1 MMKTDLKPGHILAGL
16 AVFLTIAAMMIA
28 GCTDSTEGGQVQTAT
43 LQAAQSGHTTSTVVP
58 GTTSVPPPQKTAL
71 QTTASQPS
79 STIVPADTPDPSER
93 AFPNGILID
102 GIRDITKGDPLVVSG
117 RTSLPVG
124 TDLIVKIVPVK
135 MDKGIIAG
143 DFGNLEKSA
152 VTTVTKGSANGN
164 RFSVTIVTGDLPV
177 ADHIVFVSDKND
189 EPAGSS
195 SEPVGITSSSVFN
208 IIAR

>member
-1 MMKTDLKPGHILAGL
+1 MKTDLKPGHVLVCL
-16 AVFLTIAAMMIA
+16 AVVLTIAAMTIA
-28 GCTDSTEGGQVQTAT
+28 GCTDSTEGLPDQTAT
-43 LQAAQSGHTTSTVVP
+43 LQAAQGGHETSTIVT
-58 GTTSVPPPQKTAL
+58 GTTSVPQSQKTTL
-71 QTTASQPS
+71 QTPASQPS
-79 STIVPADTPDPSER
+79 STIVPSDTPDPSQR

-102 GIRDITKGDPLVVSG
+102 GIRDITQGDPLVVSG

-124 TDLIVKIVPVK
+124 TDLMVKVVPVK

-143 DFGNLEKSA
+143 DFGNLVKS
-152 VTTVTKGSANGN
+152 TVTKVVGGSANGN
-164 RFSVTIVTGDLPV
+164 RFSVTFETGDLRA
-177 ADHIVFVSDKND
+177 ADYIVFVSDKND

>member
-1 MMKTDLKPGHILAGL
+1 MKTDLKPGHVLVCL

-28 GCTDSTEGGQVQTAT
+28 GCTDSTEGLPDQTAT
-43 LQAAQSGHTTSTVVP
+43 RQVAQGGHETSTIGT
-58 GTTSVPPPQKTAL
+58 GTTSVPP
-71 QTTASQPS
+71 S
-79 STIVPADTPDPSER
+79 STIVPSDAPDPSER

-102 GIRDITKGDPLVVSG
+102 GIRDITQGDPPVVSG

-124 TDLIVKIVPVK
+124 TDLMVKVVPVK

-143 DFGNLEKSA
+143 DFGNLVKS
-152 VTTVTKGSANGN
+152 TVTKVVGGSANGN
-164 RFSVTIVTGDLPV
+164 RFSVTFETGDLRA
-177 ADHIVFVSDKND
+177 ADYIVFVSDKND

>member
-1 MMKTDLKPGHILAGL
+1 MKTDLKPGHVLAGF

-28 GCTDSTEGGQVQTAT
+28 GCTDATEGRQVQTAT
-43 LQAAQSGHTTSTVVP
+43 LQAVQSEHTMSTVVT
-58 GTTSVPPPQKTAL
+58 GTTSVPAPQKTAL
-71 QTTASQPS
+71 QTPTSRSS
-79 STIVPADTPDPSER
+79 STIVTTGTPDPSEQ

-102 GIRDITKGDPLVVSG
+102 GIHDITKGDPLVVSG
-117 RTSLPVG
+117 RTSLSVG

-135 MDKGIIAG
+135 VDKGKIVG

-152 VTTVTKGSANGN
+152 VTTVTGGSANGN
-164 RFSVTIVTGDLPV
+164 RFIVTIETGDLPA

-208 IIAR
+208 IIAP

>member
-1 MMKTDLKPGHILAGL
+1 MMKTDLKPDHVLTCL
-16 AVFLTIAAMMIA
+16 AVFLTIAAMMIV
-28 GCTDSTEGGQVQTAT
+28 GCTDSTDGRQVQTT
-43 LQAAQSGHTTSTVVP
+43 STQAEQSGHVTSTVVT
-58 GTTSVPPPQKTAL
+58 GTTSVPAPQKTAL
-71 QTTASQPS
+71 QTPTSRSS
-79 STIVPADTPDPSER
+79 STIVTTGTPDPSER
-93 AFPNGILID
+93 AIPNGILIN

-135 MDKGIIAG
+135 MDKGKITG
-143 DFGNLEKSA
+143 DFGHLEKS
-152 VTTVTKGSANGN
+152 TVTNVVGGSANGN
-164 RFSVTIVTGDLPV
+164 RFSVTFETGDLPA

-189 EPAGSS
+189 EPANSS

>member
-1 MMKTDLKPGHILAGL
+1 MKTDLKPGHFLVCL

-28 GCTDSTEGGQVQTAT
+28 GCTDSTEGRQNPAT
-43 LQAAQSGHTTSTVVP
+43 TIQDRQSGHATSTVVT
-58 GTTSVPPPQKTAL
+58 GTTSVQAPQKTAL
-71 QTTASQPS
+71 QTPTSRQS

-93 AFPNGILID
+93 AIPNGILID

-124 TDLIVKIVPVK
+124 TDLIVKVVPVT
-135 MDKGIIAG
+135 MDKGTIAG
-143 DFGNLEKSA
+143 DFRNLEKS
-152 VTTVTKGSANGN
+152 TVTKVVGGSANGN
-164 RFSVTIVTGDLPV
+164 RFSVTFETGDLPA

-189 EPAGSS
+189 EPASSS